1 MEYTTLWR
9 SIWGPLSSTPRS
21 YAARAKGRKSWGTPI
36 RGAIGTGRFWRGK
49 FTPRPTRTIRTLGAR
64 TERRSNS
71 YRWEY
76 DTPIEKTLRP
86 LTDVVRGGRIWY
98 LGPSSMLAN
107 QFAEAL
113 HAGERE
119 SRESFVS
126 MQHYY
131 NPAYREEEREMLPL
145 YEREGIGA
153 IPWSPL
159 AQGFLARSVSDL
171 DATDW

>member
-1 MEYTTLWR
+1 
-9 SIWGPLSSTPRS
+9 
-21 YAARAKGRKSWGTPI
+21 
-36 RGAIGTGRFWRGK
+36 
-49 FTPRPTRTIRTLGAR
+49 
-64 TERRSNS
+64 
-71 YRWEY
+71 
-76 DTPIEKTLRP
+76 
-86 LTDVVRGGRIWY
+86 
-98 LGPSSMLAN
+98 MLAN